1 MLQFLESAKIALSAL
16 WANKLRS
23 ILTLIGMIIGVM
35 TIIAIVSLITGMNQ
49 YVAAQIQGL
58 GATTFIVDR
67 EGLITSEEE
76 WWASRKRKRLTDE
89 DMNAIMETCTLC
101 EMVAGRSIT
110 RRKVKHGN
118 RYVNDVYIMGST
130 AQFPYIVDFDIERG
144 YYPTE
149 SDNEHRR
156 HVAFIGYDLIDNLF
170 PGVSHIGKTLTIGG
184 QQYTVIGNGVRRGSS
199 LGQSRDNYVIIP
211 LSAFQKQF
219 GTRRS
224 LDIFVK
230 ARSYEGMSETQDEVR
245 MVMRARHKLMYD
257 DEDDFRITTA
267 ADVQSLWE
275 NFSGGIFLVMV
286 IISSI
291 ALVVGGIVIMNI
303 MLVSVTERTR
313 EVGIRKAIG
322 ARKLNIM
329 WQFLAEAVTL
339 SIVGGV
345 LGILGGIVAGMG
357 LSALSGIPMGIET
370 WSVVVGIMVSGGVGT
385 VFGVYP
391 AMKAAR
397 LDPIEALR
405 YE

>member
-1 MLQFLESAKIALSAL
+1 MLQLLESAKIALAAL
-16 WANKLRS
+16 WANKMRS
-23 ILTLIGMIIGVM
+23 ILTLVGMIIGVA

-49 YVAAQIQGL
+49 YVASQIQDL

-76 WWASRKRKRLTDE
+76 WWASRKRKKLEMADL
-89 DMNAIMETCTLC
+89 DAITESCQLC
-101 EMVAGRSIT
+101 EMTAARSMT
-110 RRKVKHGN
+110 MRKVKHEN

-130 AQFPYIVDFDIERG
+130 ARFPYIVDFDIERG

-156 HVAFIGYDLIDNLF
+156 AVAFIGYDLIDNLF
-170 PGVSHIGKTLTIGG
+170 PGVSHIGKSITLGG
-184 QQYTVIGNGVRRGSS
+184 VEFTVIGNGVRRGSS
-199 LGQSRDNYVIIP
+199 LGQSRDNYVVIP
-211 LSAFQKQF
+211 LSTFEKMF
-219 GTRRS
+219 GERRS

-230 ARSYEGMSETQDEVR
+230 APSYEAMGETQDEVR
-245 MVMRARHKLMYD
+245 MIMRARHKLKYD
-257 DEDDFRITTA
+257 NEDDFRLTTA
-267 ADVQSLWE
+267 ADVQNLWE
-275 NFSGGIFLVMV
+275 DFSRGAFLVM
-286 IISSI
+286 IGISSI

-322 ARKLNIM
+322 ARKLSIM
-329 WQFLAEAVTL
+329 WQFLAESLTL
-339 SIVGGV
+339 SVVGGVIGILGGV
-345 LGILGGIVAGMG
+345 LGGIA
-357 LSALSGIPMGIET
+357 LSSMSGIPMGIET
-370 WSVVVGIMVSGGVGT
+370 WSIVAGILVSGGVGT
-385 VFGVYP
+385 IFGVYP

>member
-1 MLQFLESAKIALSAL
+1 MRQFLESAKIALAAL
-16 WANKLRS
+16 WANKMRS
-23 ILTLIGMIIGVM
+23 FLTLIGVIIGVA

-49 YVAAQIQGL
+49 YVANQIAVL
-58 GATTFIVDR
+58 GATTFMLDR
-67 EGLITSEEE
+67 EGIITSEEQ
-76 WWASRKRKRLTDE
+76 WWERRSRKKITVE
-89 DMNAIMETCTLC
+89 DMEAISQNCTKC
-101 EMVAGRSIT
+101 ELVGGRSVT
-110 RRKVKHGN
+110 VRQVKHGN
-118 RYVNDVYIMGST
+118 RYVDDVFVMGST
-130 AQFPYIVDFDIERG
+130 PNWPLIVDFDIEDG

-156 HVAFIGYDLIDNLF
+156 PVAFVGYDLIDNLF
-170 PGVSHIGKTLTIGG
+170 PGVSHIGKTIKIAGHE
-184 QQYTVIGNGVRRGSS
+184 YTVIGNGNRRGSS

-211 LSAFQKQF
+211 LTTFQKHF

-230 ARSYEGMSETQDEVR
+230 APSYAAMSATQDEVR
-245 MVMRARHKLMYD
+245 VVMRARHKLKYAE
-257 DEDDFRITTA
+257 EDDFEIYTA
-267 ADVQSLWE
+267 ADLMNLWE
-275 NFSGGIFLVMV
+275 DFSSGAFMVM
-286 IISSI
+286 IGISSI

-329 WQFLAEAVTL
+329 WQFLSEALTL
-339 SIVGGV
+339 ATIGGAIGIASGVGAGWV
-345 LGILGGIVAGMG
+345 LSNMSGM
-357 LSALSGIPMGIET
+357 PMGIEL
-370 WSVVVGIMVSGGVGT
+370 WSVFAGLFVSGGVGT